1 MQDHLTCED
10 KEKQAVVVEEEL
22 IENKVSFF
30 MLFKD

>member
-10 KEKQAVVVEEEL
+10 ADKQEEE
-22 IENKVSFF
+22 KVEKEIKVFF